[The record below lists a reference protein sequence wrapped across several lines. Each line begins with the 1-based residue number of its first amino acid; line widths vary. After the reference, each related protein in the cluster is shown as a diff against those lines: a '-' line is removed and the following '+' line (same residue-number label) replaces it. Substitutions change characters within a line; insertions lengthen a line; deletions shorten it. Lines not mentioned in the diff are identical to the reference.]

1 MVLPTQTMEENK
13 MNTFETPNGKK
24 IQMKIHP
31 NTVLIKLEFA
41 TGGELPQD
49 LSGLFTTEREATIA
63 INRYLAKQETKIKV
77 SK

>member
-1 MVLPTQTMEENK
+1 MK
-13 MNTFETPNGKK
+13 TFETPNGKK

-63 INRYLAKQETKIKV
+63 INRYLSKQETKTKV
-77 SK
+77 SKE